1 VQTAIRE
8 DDANETSPSQISAF
22 GRRRCP
28 AASTVT
34 LRLRASLSD
43 AAGAHHCW
51 FRACRHHRYRRAPD
65 GQWLSE
71 RLGQQFVIENR
82 PGASSTIGTEAV
94 VRASPDGYTLLL
106 ITTASA
112 VNTTLFKLNY
122 NFLND
127 IVPIA
132 GIFRVP
138 NVMVVPPSVPAKTVP
153 EFIAHAKTNP
163 GRVSMASPGTGT
175 PPHLFGALFKAMAGV
190 DMVHVPYRGSGPA
203 LIDLLAGQVQ
213 VGFDTMPGLIEY
225 IRAGRLRA
233 LAVCTA
239 TRSHALPDVPTVS
252 EFVPGYESSGYFGF
266 GAPAR
271 TPAGI
276 IDKLNKEINAG
287 LADPKVK
294 TQLVDLGGIILGGSS
309 ADFKTLITEETEKW
323 GKVIRA
329 ANIKPEG

>member
-1 VQTAIRE
+1 MKL
-8 DDANETSPSQISAF
+8 P
-22 GRRRCP
+22 RRNF
-28 AASTVT
+28 
-34 LRLRASLSD
+34 LHL
-43 AAGAHHCW
+43 AAGAAALPTLSRIAW
-51 FRACRHHRYRRAPD
+51 TESYPSRPVRVIVPFAPAGTTD
-65 GQWLSE
+65 IAARLMGQWLSE
-71 RLGQQFVIENR
+71 HLGQQFVIENR
-82 PGASSTIGTEAV
+82 PGASTTIGTEVV
-94 VRASPDGYTLLL
+94 VRAPADGYTLLL
-106 ITTASA
+106 ATPSSA
-112 VNTTLFKLNY
+112 INATLFEKLSY
-122 NFLND
+122 NFLRD

-138 NVMVVPPSVPAKTVP
+138 NVMVVHPSVPAKTVP
-153 EFIAHAKTNP
+153 EFIAYAKANP
-163 GRVSMASPGTGT
+163 GKINVESTGAGTSN
-175 PPHLFGALFKAMAGV
+175 HLAGELFKLMTGV
-190 DMVHVPYRGSGPA
+190 DMVHIQYRGSGPA

>member
-1 VQTAIRE
+1 MKL
-8 DDANETSPSQISAF
+8 P
-22 GRRRCP
+22 RRNF
-28 AASTVT
+28 
-34 LRLRASLSD
+34 LHL
-43 AAGAHHCW
+43 AAGAAALSAVSRIAQAQTYPTRPVRVIVP
-51 FRACRHHRYRRAPD
+51 FAPAGTTD
-65 GQWLSE
+65 IAARLMGQWLSE
-71 RLGQQFVIENR
+71 RLGQPFVIENR
-82 PGASSTIGTEAV
+82 PGASTTIGTEVV
-94 VRASPDGYTLLL
+94 VRAPADGYTLLL
-106 ITTASA
+106 ATPSSA
-112 VNTTLFKLNY
+112 INATLFEKLSY
-122 NFLND
+122 NFLRD

-138 NVMVVPPSVPAKTVP
+138 NVMVVHPSVPAKTVP
-153 EFIAHAKTNP
+153 EFIAYAKANP
-163 GRVSMASPGTGT
+163 GKINVESTGAGTSN
-175 PPHLFGALFKAMAGV
+175 HLAGELFKLMTGV
-190 DMVHVPYRGSGPA
+190 DMVHIQYRGSGPA

-287 LADPKVK
+287 LVNPKVK

-309 ADFKTLITEETEKW
+309 ADFKTLITDETEKW
-323 GKVIRA
+323 AKVIRA
-329 ANIKPEG
+329 ANIKPE